1 MEVNHR
7 TLSWETYDDS
17 NSIIDMFTLKS
28 RIPELTLPD
37 ANPAGGTLAL
47 VLSGKP
53 GQKYILERS
62 GDLLSW
68 TPFATNTIATAGD
81 SLVTNVVPVNA
92 SPRFFRARL

>member
-1 MEVNHR
+1 MKYELTSDAKKALAEREIYMEWLER
-7 TLSWETYDDS
+7 TLAA
-17 NSIIDMFTLKS
+17 
-28 RIPELTLPD
+28 PELTLPD